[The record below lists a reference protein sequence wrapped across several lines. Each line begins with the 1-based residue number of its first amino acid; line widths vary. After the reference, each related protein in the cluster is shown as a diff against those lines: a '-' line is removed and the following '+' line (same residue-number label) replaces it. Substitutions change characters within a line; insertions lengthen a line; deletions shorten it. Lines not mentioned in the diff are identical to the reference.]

1 MDHFHSTKIIVP
13 HNTGNVVERP
23 RLYNLFQETEMK
35 RATIIQAPA
44 GYGKTTL
51 IIQWIQKKQCPVA
64 WLAIDYMDND
74 PNRFLDFL
82 IKSVA
87 KACASTIDEMLMPLM
102 KSKQSSTYDFLV
114 DTFLHELYLIEEP
127 FYIVLDDFH
136 LIENEVIYNI
146 VTQIVEQL
154 PPHIHL
160 FITSRT
166 EPPLPIARW
175 RVKQWINEISY
186 RQLRFT
192 LHETNHF
199 LTLKKGRELSTGEV
213 QSIYDKTEGWITGLL
228 LMRLSTTVDSQLPNP
243 ISEQYA
249 LEFLWHEIIHG
260 LRPSIQHFLLVTS
273 LLNELDPFICNELTH
288 RTDSDE
294 ILRLLEKNGLFIV
307 QVQTKKTVFRYH
319 HLFSE
324 ALQQEFKKAYSPEGI
339 QEIVEEAATLTY
351 MYGDKITAIELCL
364 QHQLYDQAI
373 EWISK
378 DLPNYSQ
385 SSFINT
391 YIRWLKQL
399 QNNVHFVPYEIL
411 IVGYSHAI
419 TALDLELSNTIMQE
433 LDMRQTIFR
442 WMDQTEYVEFGQV
455 YDCTKAYAIIAARG
469 DLKQVLHMLEK
480 HVHKEFSPST
490 WGKLLT
496 GYNSYEYKLLRTSLA
511 GKGHIPSLTDLPIV
525 TNLFQNT
532 SFINLN
538 VSAFIT
544 GITAEVY
551 YERNEFELAMENIEM
566 AIDLGHKHNDST
578 LLVPMYLLKA
588 KIYVMQGQG
597 QYAITMLEAV
607 NNIIPEKHWQ
617 TTVLIMKAYCY
628 IQVGNLAKAEALL
641 KVTKSTQP
649 FWMIVNTRLLLK
661 NKQPKEALQIILY
674 VKTNALK
681 DKQIATLIEATVLEV
696 VCHLQLGEKGIALD
710 MLHETFQYA
719 AYYYYVCSIIEEPEL
734 IHLIEQY
741 LEDPMFKLKRNE
753 LPEVFSDE
761 YFHFLLQH
769 ISKNRQ
775 KETFTKREYQLLTLL
790 EKGYSNREIA
800 KELELTVGTVQ
811 VYLSSVYKKLG
822 VKSRTQAVQIFKRN
836 YPIKLL

>member
-1 MDHFHSTKIIVP
+1 MDHLHSTKIIVP
-13 HNTGNVVERP
+13 QNTRNIVERP
-23 RLYNLFQETEMK
+23 RLYSLFQETEMK

-51 IIQWIQKKQCPVA
+51 IIQWMQKKQYPVA

-74 PNRFLDFL
+74 LNRFLYFL
-82 IKSVA
+82 FKSVA
-87 KACASTIDEMLMPLM
+87 KACASTIDEILMPLV

-114 DTFLHELYLIEEP
+114 DAFLNELYLIEEP

-186 RQLRFT
+186 RHLKFT

-199 LTLKKGRELSTGEV
+199 LTIKKGRRYLSADDI
-213 QSIYDKTEGWITGLL
+213 QSIYNKTEGWVTGLL
-228 LMRLSTTVDSQLPNP
+228 LMRLSTTFDSQIAES
-243 ISEQYA
+243 ISDQYV
-249 LEFLWHEIIHG
+249 LDFLWHEIIHD
-260 LRPSIQHFLLVTS
+260 LKPSIQHFLLVTS
-273 LLNELDPFICNELTH
+273 LLNELDPYICNELTH
-288 RTDSDE
+288 RTDSEE
-294 ILRLLEKNGLFIV
+294 ILRFLEKKGLFIV
-307 QVQTKKTVFRYH
+307 QIHATKPVFRYH
-319 HLFSE
+319 HLFAE

-351 MYGDKITAIELCL
+351 MYGDKVTAIELCL

-385 SSFINT
+385 SRFINT

-411 IVGYSHAI
+411 IVGYSQAI

-442 WMDQTEYVEFGQV
+442 WMDQTEYVEFGQI

-469 DLKQVLHMLEK
+469 DLKEVLLILEK
-480 HVHKEFSPST
+480 HVHKEFTPST

-511 GKGHIPSLTDLPIV
+511 GKGHIPSPTNLPVI
-525 TNLFQNT
+525 TNLFQKT

-544 GITAEVY
+544 GITAEIY
-551 YERNEFELAMENIEM
+551 YERNELELAIENIEI
-566 AIDLGHKHNDST
+566 AIDLEHKYNDPT
-578 LLVPMYLLKA
+578 LLIPMYLLKA
-588 KIYVMQGQG
+588 KIYLMQGQG
-597 QYAITMLEAV
+597 AYAIAMLDAFY
-607 NNIIPEKHWQ
+607 NIISEKHWQ
-617 TTVLIMKAYCY
+617 TTILIMKAYCY
-628 IQVGNLAKAEALL
+628 IQEDNLAEAEALL
-641 KVTKSTQP
+641 NTTKSTQP

-661 NKQPKEALQIILY
+661 KKKPKEALQMILH

-681 DKQIATLIEATVLEV
+681 DNQIATLIEATVLEV
-696 VCHLQLGEKGIALD
+696 VCHIQLDERGIALE
-710 MLHETFQYA
+710 MLHETFYNASQ
-719 AYYYYVCSIIEEPEL
+719 YYYVRSIIEEPEV
-734 IHLIEQY
+734 IHLIEHY
-741 LEDPMFKLKRNE
+741 LEDPVYKLKRNE

-761 YFHFLLQH
+761 YFQFLLQH
-769 ISKNRQ
+769 ISNIRQ
-775 KETFTKREYQLLTLL
+775 KITFTNREQQLVTLL
-790 EKGYSNREIA
+790 EKEYSNQEIA
-800 KELELTVGTVQ
+800 RELKLTVGTVR
-811 VYLSSVYKKLG
+811 VYLSNLYKKLG
-822 VKSRTQAVQIFKRN
+822 VKSKTQAVQTIKNN
-836 YPIKLL
+836 YLVR